1 MPAALSREPVPAPAA
16 PAELCWELPTRR
28 ATVRLARRLA
38 GGLEVGDL
46 LALSGD
52 LGVGKTFFTRALCRA
67 LGVDGEVAIT
77 SPSFVLVL
85 EIDGRFP
92 ILHVDLYR
100 LRAGS
105 EVEQLGLRQRR
116 DDCLMV
122 VEWGAPH
129 VALLG
134 GAALHLELG
143 HAPEGR
149 RARLWSEGAD
159 GAFRRVRAALGSA
172 V

>member
-16 PAELCWELPTRR
+16 PAELGWELPTRR
-28 ATVRLARRLA
+28 ATVRLGRRLA

-46 LALSGD
+46 LVLSGD

-67 LGVDGEVAIT
+67 LGVDGEV
-77 SPSFVLVL
+77 SFVLVH

-100 LRAGS
+100 LRDGS

-143 HAPEGR
+143 HAPVGR

-159 GAFRRVRAALGSA
+159 GAFRRVRAALGISP
-172 V
+172 